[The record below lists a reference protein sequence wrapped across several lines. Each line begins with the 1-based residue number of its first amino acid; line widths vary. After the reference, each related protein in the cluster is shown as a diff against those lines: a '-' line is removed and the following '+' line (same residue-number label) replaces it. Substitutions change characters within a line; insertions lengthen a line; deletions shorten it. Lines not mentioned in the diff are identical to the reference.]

1 MTLVETWEWATA
13 AVVLQMF
20 LELFLLLV
28 AKVALVDI
36 WRKVLALR
44 H

>member
-1 MTLVETWEWATA
+1 LEWVTVAVDLQTL
-13 AVVLQMF
+13 Q
-20 LELFLLLV
+20 ELFLLLV
-28 AKVALVDI
+28 EKVALVDI